1 MYYFPSVYS
10 SENLRPTIWQAMD
23 KHEKITI
30 YYIKFLKKERTQE
43 YYFTNF
49 SSLTIS

>member
-1 MYYFPSVYS
+1 MIHEGSTKIRNIKMYYFPPVYS

-30 YYIKFLKKERTQE
+30 YYIK
-43 YYFTNF
+43 
-49 SSLTIS
+49 